1 MFQGSFKLLSGIYL
15 LLSKASLRAVL
26 WKIIA
31 FLAVLM
37 IALLFAVFFLFDMM
51 MQAWLPEGDAW
62 YWIILS
68 WLIWAISITLA
79 GLTGIIGFTA
89 LASAAV
95 APWLD
100 TLAVRTEHLYGIERS
115 ENAAPWWQ
123 QCSTALIHSLRPI
136 SILVIW
142 GILAFV
148 LSFIP
153 ILGPILAII
162 IWTYASIH
170 FLCFELMDTT
180 ATRQNWNFE
189 QRKAQLKEQPLFWL
203 SFGGLAMVLMLVPML
218 NILIIPAAVVALSQ
232 PQSE

>member
-15 LLSKASLRAVL
+15 LLSKASLRVVL
-26 WKIIA
+26 WKIVA

-37 IALLFAVFFLFDMM
+37 IALLFAVFFLFDVM

-62 YWIILS
+62 YWLILS

-100 TLAVRTEHLYGIERS
+100 TLAVRTEHLYGIERA
-115 ENAAPWWQ
+115 ENTAPWWQ
-123 QCSTALIHSLRPI
+123 QCSTAIIHSLRPI
-136 SILVIW
+136 STLLMW

-153 ILGPILAII
+153 ILGPILAMI

-189 QRKAQLKEQPLFWL
+189 QRKAQLKERPLFWL
-203 SFGGLAMVLMLVPML
+203 SFGGLAMVLMLVPVL

-232 PQSE
+232 PQLE